1 MEYMDEEKTLMSEQ
15 SVEDWVMA
23 KCETW
28 RDHYEANY
36 AQKFDEY
43 YRLWRG
49 IWNAGDMERKSE
61 RSRIISPALQ
71 QAVESSVAEIEEAT
85 FGRGR
90 FFDVTDDI
98 GDRERQDI
106 SFLRNKLHEDFDKAQ
121 IRKAVGECLI
131 NSAVYGTG
139 VAEVVLEEVKEMAP
153 ATQPVMGG
161 DLQAVGVNIKDRT
174 MVKLRPVMPQN
185 FLIDPIA
192 TSIDDALGVA
202 VDEFV
207 SKHLVEQLQEEGVY
221 RQVYVGQAASDFEIE
236 PDQDITSY
244 DDDKVRL
251 TKYYGLVPRVLLEAA
266 NNPPEEEDVDSDL
279 TIAIEETKDTEDQ
292 SYYVEALVVIAN
304 NGILLKAEENP
315 YMMGDRPIVA
325 FPWDVVPSRF
335 WGRGVCEKGYNSQKA
350 LDTELRARIDAL
362 SLTVHPMMAMDA
374 TRLPRGSRPEV
385 RPGKIILTNGDPK
398 SVLQPFNFGQVSQ
411 ITFAQAEA
419 LQRMVQTSTGAIDSA
434 GVQGSVN
441 GDATA
446 AGISMSL
453 GAIIKRHKRTLINF
467 QQSFLIPFV
476 KKAACRYMQFDPEN
490 YPVADYKF
498 NATSSLGIIAREYEV
513 TQLVQL
519 LQTMSQDSPL
529 YPTLI
534 QSIIDNM
541 NLANREELQAKLQQA
556 MQEGQP
562 SPEEQ
567 QMQMAVQ
574 QAQLAFQESQT
585 AALQGQ
591 AAESQARASKAMMET
606 QLAPQELEID
616 KIKAITTNIKEG
628 DGDDR
633 EFERRMRIAQSL
645 LKEKELELKFQQ
657 QPSTAQQGVGNGSQQ
672 AGIDRPSGTDQQ
684 QVRPNLQ
691 EVGGLGGVQ

>member
-1 MEYMDEEKTLMSEQ
+1 MDEEKTLMSEQ

-266 NNPPEEEDVDSDL
+266 NNPLEEEDVDSDL
-279 TIAIEETKDTEDQ
+279 TVAIEETRDTEDQ

-411 ITFAQAEA
+411 ITFSQAEA

-434 GVQGSVN
+434 GVQGSIN

-616 KIKAITTNIKEG
+616 KIKAITTNIKDG

-672 AGIDRPSGTDQQ
+672 AGTDRPSGTDQQ

-691 EVGGLGGVQ
+691 EVGGAGGV

>member
-1 MEYMDEEKTLMSEQ
+1 MDEEKTLMSEQ

-106 SFLRNKLHEDFDKAQ
+106 AFLRNKLHEDFDKAQ

-221 RQVYVGQAASDFEIE
+221 KQVYVGQAASDFEIE

-279 TIAIEETKDTEDQ
+279 TVAIEETRDTEDQ

-567 QMQMAVQ
+567 QMQMAAQ
-574 QAQLAFQESQT
+574 QAQLQFQQSQT

-591 AAESQARASKAMMET
+591 AAESQARAQKMTVET

-616 KIKAITTNIKEG
+616 KIKAITTNIRDG

-645 LKEKELELKFQQ
+645 LKEKELELRFQQ

-672 AGIDRPSGTDQQ
+672 AGTNRPSGTDQQ